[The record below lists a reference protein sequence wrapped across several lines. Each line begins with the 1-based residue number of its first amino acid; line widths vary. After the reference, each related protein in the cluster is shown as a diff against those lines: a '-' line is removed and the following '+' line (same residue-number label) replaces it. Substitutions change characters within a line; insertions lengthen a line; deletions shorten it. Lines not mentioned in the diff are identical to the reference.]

1 MRIATG
7 TSVTLLLAACAAAL
21 LLAAACANGDDIEP
35 GQPTE
40 TPSERELRMPRI
52 GGIEA
57 ARAYLR
63 ETGLNGKKGALT
75 DPFDCEQLPERGVR
89 GQFCIHDA
97 ASHFAPGLVILFV
110 ADVRDRERD
119 VWQMNIELR
128 GSTWEVVRVESAR
141 P

>member
-1 MRIATG
+1 MSIATSNG
-7 TSVTLLLAACAAAL
+7 VALLLAACAGAL
-21 LLAAACANGDDIEP
+21 LLAAACANGDNIDP
-35 GQPTE
+35 GEPTE

-57 ARAYLR
+57 ARAYLH

-75 DPFDCEQLPERGVR
+75 DPIDCEQLPERGVR
-89 GQFCIHDA
+89 GQFCIYDA
-97 ASHFAPGLVILFV
+97 ASHYAPGLVVLFV
-110 ADVRDRERD
+110 ADVRNRERD
-119 VWQMNIELR
+119 VWQMSIELR